1 MQEVKDTLDNSSK
14 TLSEESEEINTA
26 TEVLEETTKGFT
38 TITRVINS
46 VVSAQKKLKDLE
58 I

>member
-1 MQEVKDTLDNSSK
+1 M
-14 TLSEESEEINTA
+14 SEESEEINTA
-26 TEVLEETTKGFT
+26 TEVLEETTKEFA
-38 TITRVINS
+38 TITKVINS